1 MDEEQQEYLES
12 DVNRFT
18 EEEVNRIKAMRDEDD
33 MMLEIIA
40 KLDDTE
46 VVPDTG
52 KYYTFIYTAKTP
64 RVEYDRFPLVAVTGV
79 FRWGFRGLNYH
90 WGEMRNYTWDEVQN
104 VLYTVYPMELKTLRA
119 IPYQSFTINN

>member
-1 MDEEQQEYLES
+1 MDEEQQDYLNSEI
-12 DVNRFT
+12 NRFS
-18 EEEVNRIKAMRDEDD
+18 EEEVNRIKSMRDEDD
-33 MMLEIIA
+33 MMLEIIG

-52 KYYTFIYTAKTP
+52 RYYTFIYTAKTP

-90 WGEMRNYTWDEVQN
+90 WGEMRNYTWDEIQN